1 MTTPNLGPP
10 YEPSVE
16 SPLFVLA
23 MDHRASFAET
33 LFGITGEPTDEDL
46 RRMRDA
52 KAVIYDGA
60 LQAVGDGLPAGRA
73 GVLVDERLGSD
84 VAARAKA
91 DGLVLAMPIERSG
104 TSLFELEY
112 GDSFSEHVEAF
123 DPDFFKVLVRYNPA
137 DDEHVRETQTERLA
151 RVSEWAEQTGRRWL
165 FELLVPP
172 TRDQLG
178 TYEDQDHFDRQAR
191 PALTAEAI
199 TEFETAGVH
208 PPIWK
213 LEGYQTADGA
223 RQVLGVTTHGDHP
236 ALCIVLGRNAPMP
249 TVEHWIEVAAPL
261 EGFVGFAVG
270 RSVWDQ
276 ALQDLLGGRIDRKA
290 AVDLVSHRY
299 RELIDTY
306 LEARRPGLS
315 GRPRP
320 EPFTW
325 QHPRLTEDR
334 ELMIRRALAGADMR
348 GTRLPA
354 WMVAT
359 LLAEVEALRGST
371 PPPPS

>member
-1 MTTPNLGPP
+1 MTTPQSGPA
-10 YEPSVE
+10 YEPSEE
-16 SPLFVLA
+16 SPLFILA
-23 MDHRASFAET
+23 MDHRASFAQT
-33 LFGITGEPTDEDL
+33 LFGVTGEPTDADL
-46 RRMRDA
+46 RRMREA
-52 KAVIYDGA
+52 KTIIYEGA
-60 LQAVGDGLPAGRA
+60 LQAVADGLPAGRA

-84 VAARAKA
+84 VAVRAKA
-91 DGLVLAMPIERSG
+91 DGLILAMPIERSG

-112 GDSFSEHVEAF
+112 GKSFAEHVETF

-137 DDEHVRETQTERLA
+137 DDEQVRESQTESVA
-151 RVSEWAEQTGRRWL
+151 RVSAWAERTGRRWL

-172 TRDQLG
+172 TRVQLG

-191 PALTAEAI
+191 PTLTAQAI
-199 TEFETAGVH
+199 TEFEAAGVH
-208 PPIWK
+208 PSIWK
-213 LEGYQTADGA
+213 LEGYETADGA
-223 RQVLGVTTHGDHP
+223 QQVLRVAALGDYP
-236 ALCIVLGRNAPMP
+236 APCIVLGRNAPMP

-276 ALQDLLGGRIDRKA
+276 ALRDLLGGRMDRKV
-290 AVDLVSHRY
+290 AVDLVAHRY
-299 RELIDTY
+299 RDLIDTY

-315 GRPRP
+315 GSLRP

-325 QHPRLTEDR
+325 EHPRLTEDR
-334 ELMIRRALAGADMR
+334 ELIIRRSLAGADMR
-348 GTRLPA
+348 GSRLPA

-359 LLAEVEALRGST
+359 LLAEVEALRGDD

>member
-1 MTTPNLGPP
+1 MIPP
-10 YEPSVE
+10 QPTSSYEPSVE
-16 SPLFVLA
+16 SPLFLLA
-23 MDHRASFAET
+23 MDHRASFAQT
-33 LFGITGEPTDEDL
+33 VFGVSGEPTEEDL

-52 KAVIYDGA
+52 KAVIYEGA
-60 LQAVGDGLPAGRA
+60 LQAAGAGLPAGRA

-84 VAARAKA
+84 VARRAKA

-112 GDSFSEHVEAF
+112 GDSFAEHVEAF

-137 DDEHVRETQTERLA
+137 DDEHVRDTQTERLA
-151 RVSEWAEQTGRRWL
+151 RVSAWAVQTGRRWL

-191 PALTAEAI
+191 PALTAQTI
-199 TEFETAGVH
+199 TEFEAADVY
-208 PPIWK
+208 PSIWK
-213 LEGYQTADGA
+213 LEGYETTEGA
-223 RQVLGVTTHGDHP
+223 QQVLRVATGSAEHP
-236 ALCIVLGRNAPMP
+236 AKCIVLGRNAPMS
-249 TVEHWIEVAAPL
+249 TVEHWIDVAAPL

-276 ALQDLLGGRIDRKA
+276 ALRDLLSGRINREATAKVIA
-290 AVDLVSHRY
+290 SRY
-299 RELIDTY
+299 RELVDTY
-306 LEARRPGLS
+306 LEARSPSSS
-315 GRPRP
+315 GGPRP

-325 QHPRLTEDR
+325 QHPRLTPDR
-334 ELMIRRALAGADMR
+334 ELIIRKALAGADMR

-354 WMVAT
+354 WMAAT
-359 LLAEVEALRGST
+359 LLAEVEALRTDT
-371 PPPPS
+371 PPPR

>member
-1 MTTPNLGPP
+1 
-10 YEPSVE
+10 
-16 SPLFVLA
+16 
-23 MDHRASFAET
+23 MDHRSSFAQT
-33 LFGITGEPTDEDL
+33 LFAVTGEPTDEDL

-52 KAVIYDGA
+52 KTVIYDGA

-84 VAARAKA
+84 VAVRAKA

-104 TSLFELEY
+104 TRLFELEY
-112 GDSFSEHVEAF
+112 GDSFAEHVEAF

-137 DDEHVRETQTERLA
+137 DDAHERTMQTERLS
-151 RVSEWAEQTGRRWL
+151 RVSQWAEQTGRRWL

-172 TRDQLG
+172 THDQLG

-199 TEFETAGVH
+199 AELEAAGVH
-208 PPIWK
+208 PSIWK
-213 LEGYQTADGA
+213 LEGYETAEGA
-223 RQVLGVTTHGDHP
+223 QHVLRVATHGDHR
-236 ALCIVLGRNAPMP
+236 AVCIVLGRNAPMS
-249 TVEHWIEVAAPL
+249 TVEHWIDVAAPL

-270 RSVWDQ
+270 RSVWDR
-276 ALQDLLGGRIDRKA
+276 ALQDHVAGRIDRKV
-290 AVDLVSHRY
+290 AVDHIAHRY

-306 LEARRPGLS
+306 LEARHPGLS

-334 ELMIRRALAGADMR
+334 ELIVRRALAGADMR
-348 GTRLPA
+348 GTHLPA

>member
-1 MTTPNLGPP
+1 MTTPNPGPP

-16 SPLFVLA
+16 SPLFLLA
-23 MDHRASFAET
+23 MDHRSSFAQT
-33 LFGITGEPTDEDL
+33 LFAVTGEPTDEDL

-52 KAVIYDGA
+52 KTVIYDGA
-60 LQAVGDGLPAGRA
+60 LQAFGDGLPAGRA

-84 VAARAKA
+84 VAVRAKG

-104 TSLFELEY
+104 ARLFELEY
-112 GDSFSEHVEAF
+112 GNTFSEHVETF
-123 DPDFFKVLVRYNPA
+123 DPDFFKVLVHYNPA
-137 DDEHVRETQTERLA
+137 DDERERVIQTERLS

-199 TEFETAGVH
+199 TELEAAGVH
-208 PPIWK
+208 PSIWK
-213 LEGYQTADGA
+213 LEGYETADGA
-223 RQVLGVTTHGDHP
+223 QHVLEVATHGDHP
-236 ALCIVLGRNAPMP
+236 AVCIVLGRNAPMS
-249 TVEHWIEVAAPL
+249 TVEHWIDVAAPL

-276 ALQDLLGGRIDRKA
+276 ALHDLLAGRIDRKV
-290 AVDLVSHRY
+290 AVDLIAHRY

-306 LEARRPGLS
+306 LEARHPGLS
-315 GRPRP
+315 GRLRP

-334 ELMIRRALAGADMR
+334 ELIIRRALAGADMR

-359 LLAEVEALRGST
+359 LMAEVEALRGGT
-371 PPPPS
+371 PAPPS